1 MSAHTGGTNYVAV
14 WAWLLVLMA
23 AGFAASFLPG
33 ARGVAVAAIFAVAV
47 VKALIVAAY
56 FMHLRVEPRVIYAI
70 ALVPVAIVLVLTLA
84 LLPDFAAHH

>member
-1 MSAHTGGTNYVAV
+1 MSAHTGSTNYVAV

-33 ARGVAVAAIFAVAV
+33 TRGVAVAAIFAVAV
-47 VKALIVAAY
+47 VKALLVAAY

-70 ALVPVAIVLVLTLA
+70 ALVPVAIVLVLILA